1 MESKIENGFFNIG
14 TGIPTSIIDLSKLMI
29 EISNHT
35 HKTIFGP
42 ELEGDV
48 EISQADMNS
57 TNKFFNWN
65 HEINLLDGL
74 RDLIKNYLS

>member
-1 MESKIENGFFNIG
+1 
-14 TGIPTSIIDLSKLMI
+14 MI